1 MKKCC
6 ESLFFS
12 KESAKFV
19 FFPQKDLPAA
29 RGLMPD
35 ETRRSAHFSLHP
47 PPLSRK
53 AIRAANAAVKVSAQS
68 KLHVKIKATFL
79 NRYPTRWRLSS
90 RILSAIIAINSLLV
104 GLPRRLWMV

>member
-29 RGLMPD
+29 RGSMPD
-35 ETRRSAHFSLHP
+35 ETRRSAHFFF
-47 PPLSRK
+47 
-53 AIRAANAAVKVSAQS
+53 I
-68 KLHVKIKATFL
+68 
-79 NRYPTRWRLSS
+79 
-90 RILSAIIAINSLLV
+90 
-104 GLPRRLWMV
+104 RRL